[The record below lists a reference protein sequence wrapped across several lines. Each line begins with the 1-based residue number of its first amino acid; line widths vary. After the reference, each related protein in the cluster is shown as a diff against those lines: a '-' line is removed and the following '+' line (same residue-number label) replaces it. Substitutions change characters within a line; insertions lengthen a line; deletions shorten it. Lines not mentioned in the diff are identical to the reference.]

1 MKHIILVIFAVIISV
16 SLSAQKKATISG
28 KFNAPVT
35 FNKLYLELI
44 GVSPVKKIDSCILA
58 DGKFNFE
65 FKIFKPDIYRLT
77 FNDRNFTSFI
87 VSPGETILIE
97 SDNSDFK
104 SNFKITGSVQSDQ
117 LVKMNRLLIPLNKIQ
132 DSIRSVSRDMPNTP
146 ENANLYIELGN
157 QYRSADSSIKELIF
171 SEFKKNP
178 QSLAWVFF
186 VNKFPASSELPRLKI
201 IDSVLNANYAYN
213 YFVIETHKQVLQEM
227 KTAIGQ
233 PAPDITLMAPDSTMK
248 SLSSLKGKVILL
260 DFWASWCGPCRKE
273 NPNVVRIYNELHDKG
288 FEVFSVSLDKDRK
301 AWLNAIE
308 KDGLVW
314 ENHVSDLKY
323 WSSEGAAIYGVRA
336 IPATFLID
344 RNGNIYAKSLRG
356 ADLENALRF
365 LVEQ

>member
-1 MKHIILVIFAVIISV
+1 MKQLILLLLAVVIS
-16 SLSAQKKATISG
+16 SGLWAQKKATISG
-28 KFNAPVT
+28 KFNTPVT
-35 FNKLYLELI
+35 FGKLYLELI

-77 FNDRNFTSFI
+77 FNDKNFTSFI
-87 VSPGETILIE
+87 VSPGENIFIE

-104 SNFKITGSVQSDQ
+104 SNFKITGSIQSEQ
-117 LVKMNRLLIPLNKIQ
+117 LVNMNRLLSPLNKIQ
-132 DSIRSVSRDMPNTP
+132 DSIRNVSKNLQNTP
-146 ENANLYIELGN
+146 ENSNLLIALGN
-157 QYRSADSSIKELIF
+157 QYRAADSAMKVLIF

-178 QSLAWVFF
+178 QSLSWIFF
-186 VNKFPASSELPRLKI
+186 VNKFPASSELPRLRV

-248 SLSSLKGKVILL
+248 SLSSLKGKVVLL

-273 NPNVVRIYNELHDKG
+273 NPNVVRIYSELHSKG

-336 IPATFLID
+336 IPATFIID
-344 RNGNIYAKSLRG
+344 RQGIIYAKSLRG
-356 ADLENALRF
+356 SDLENALRF